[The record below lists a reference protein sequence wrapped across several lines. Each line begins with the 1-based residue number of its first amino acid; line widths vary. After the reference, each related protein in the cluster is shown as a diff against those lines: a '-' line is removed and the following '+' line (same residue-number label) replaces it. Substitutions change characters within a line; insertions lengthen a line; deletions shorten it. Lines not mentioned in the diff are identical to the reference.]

1 MIISNN
7 KKENEMLL
15 NINNDIYRIVKGLN
29 EIEDF
34 KRLLI
39 CTDYNTS
46 NEKDLS
52 IDLIDKIIV
61 RTPLVPNTDTSTC
74 VVTLNQAIPKR
85 DTYYIE
91 LNIDIYTPFNQWL
104 VKEGVR
110 PMLLCNCVK
119 NFMRGLTQTNGVR
132 YRLKGVSNCSIG
144 SDLKG
149 YRLLYHT
156 IIDK

>member
-1 MIISNN
+1 MIIND

-15 NINNDIYRIVKGLN
+15 NINNDICKIVKGLN
-29 EIEDF
+29 ENEDF

-52 IDLIDKIIV
+52 IDLIDKVIV

-74 VVTLNQAIPKR
+74 VVTINQVVPKKN
-85 DTYYIE
+85 TYYLQ
-91 LNIDIYTPFNQWL
+91 LNIDIYTPQNQWL
-104 VKEGVR
+104 VRGGIR

-119 NFMRGLTQTNGVR
+119 NFMKDLPLTNGVK

-144 SDLKG
+144 TDLKG

-156 IIDK
+156 IIDM